1 MNNIYPTLG
10 LCMKASLLVSGE
22 FMVEKSI
29 KDGSAKLVI
38 IAEDASDNTKKKFRN
53 MCEYRNIE
61 FIEFSD
67 KHTLGKAL
75 GKEVRATLSILDFS
89 FAENIKSKI
98 GAK

>member
-1 MNNIYPTLG
+1 
-10 LCMKASLLVSGE
+10 
-22 FMVEKSI
+22 
-29 KDGSAKLVI
+29 
-38 IAEDASDNTKKKFRN
+38 

-61 FIEFSD
+61 FVEFSD